1 MTLRL
6 WRRPGRSV
14 TRCTL
19 SQLHWKL
26 QIQVCTKVAS
36 YLEQGQRLENLS
48 WRLWHIQNLMV
59 DTDNARSKREFKKL
73 SKYMSDKLD
82 KEKGRYVV
90 VAITIDV
97 DNIYLNSGALRSSK
111 LLILSTQLLPTSFA
125 SGLLKRSA
133 IVNRILTALSN
144 VCNSPSA
151 STNPLPPALIFR
163 SRSPTS
169 SLLLNSLNELELLFV
184 LKRTGLQFI
193 FLLPVVL
200 PIEAMIW

>member
-1 MTLRL
+1 
-6 WRRPGRSV
+6 
-14 TRCTL
+14 
-19 SQLHWKL
+19 
-26 QIQVCTKVAS
+26 
-36 YLEQGQRLENLS
+36 
-48 WRLWHIQNLMV
+48 MV

>member
-1 MTLRL
+1 MSL
-6 WRRPGRSV
+6 WP
-14 TRCTL
+14 
-19 SQLHWKL
+19 SQ
-26 QIQVCTKVAS
+26 
-36 YLEQGQRLENLS
+36 
-48 WRLWHIQNLMV
+48 
-59 DTDNARSKREFKKL
+59 F
-73 SKYMSDKLD
+73 
-82 KEKGRYVV
+82 
-90 VAITIDV
+90 DV

-111 LLILSTQLLPTSFA
+111 LLILSTQLLSTSFA

-200 PIEAMIW
+200 PIEAMIWQSMSTAPLMFPCLNSLHLLKQSSSVPSSTLVLVHLRYFSHLPLSLPQ

>member
-1 MTLRL
+1 
-6 WRRPGRSV
+6 
-14 TRCTL
+14 
-19 SQLHWKL
+19 
-26 QIQVCTKVAS
+26 
-36 YLEQGQRLENLS
+36 
-48 WRLWHIQNLMV
+48 MV

-111 LLILSTQLLPTSFA
+111 LLILSTQLLSTSFA

>member
-1 MTLRL
+1 M
-6 WRRPGRSV
+6 
-14 TRCTL
+14 
-19 SQLHWKL
+19 
-26 QIQVCTKVAS
+26 AS

-48 WRLWHIQNLMV
+48 WRLWHIQSLMV

-90 VAITIDV
+90 VIITIDV
-97 DNIYLNSGALRSSK
+97 NNIYLNLGALRSSK
-111 LLILSTQLLPTSFA
+111 LLISSTQLLLTSFA
-125 SGLLKRSA
+125 SALLKRSA
-133 IVNRILTALSN
+133 IVNRILTVLSN

-151 STNPLPPALIFR
+151 STNPSPPALIFR

-184 LKRTGLQFI
+184 LKRTGLQLI
-193 FLLPVVL
+193 FLLPAVL
-200 PIEAMIW
+200 PIGAMIW